1 MSNKSVKY
9 DLTVRN
15 YSDLIKVRE
24 KFSKFATITDIDDI
38 TYIEYKDRRIR
49 LFLDTHYTP
58 IRVGSVV
65 NHFKGNKY
73 YIQDT
78 VINSEDSKHMLVY
91 QALYPPYEKFVRY
104 AEEFTDVVDFEKYP
118 DSKQCYRFVVV
129 PKNSLR

>member
-9 DLTVRN
+9 DLTVKN
-15 YSDLIKVRE
+15 YSDLIKVKE
-24 KFSKFATITDIDDI
+24 QFSKFATVTDIDDI
-38 TYIEYKDRRIR
+38 TYIEYKDKRIR

-58 IRVGSVV
+58 INVGSVV
-65 NHFKGNKY
+65 THFKGNRY

-78 VINSEDSKHMLVY
+78 VTNSEDSKYMLVY

-104 AEEFTDVVDFEKYP
+104 TSEFHDLVDFEKYP
-118 DSKQCYRFVVV
+118 DARQCYRFVTV